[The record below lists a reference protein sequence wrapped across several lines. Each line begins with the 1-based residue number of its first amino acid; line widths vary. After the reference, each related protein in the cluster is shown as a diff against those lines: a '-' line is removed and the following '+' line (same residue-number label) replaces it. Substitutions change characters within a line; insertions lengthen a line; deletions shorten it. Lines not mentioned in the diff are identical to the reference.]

1 MSIYFLNITIE
12 IISDL
17 AQNIILLFALV
28 FIYAAM
34 SINPNSLKIRLKILV
49 GTIIGGFTI
58 LLMLNPWEIN
68 TGLIFDARSVLLGVS
83 GLFFGPVAT
92 FIAAMIALLYRVS
105 LGGAGVYAGVATILF
120 TSLIGVFWY
129 KIRKLLPKMLPFVEY
144 YVFGIVLHIVT
155 LSCFLLIPWPLAFD
169 VIRNTAFTYLGIFP
183 IVTMIL
189 GLSLYNQRIRLNSN
203 LMIISKQL
211 LLNTTLLSIGDGVIA
226 TNKFGEITI
235 INNTAEQLTG
245 FSKDEAIGKK
255 VEDVFSIYNEVTGLP
270 SENIVEKVMNTG
282 IIHELANHTILRS
295 KDGKER
301 PIADSAAPIVLSD
314 GTISGAVLVFRD
326 YTEKYQA
333 EKNLVAEKEL
343 AQNYLDIAGVM
354 LIVLNTQGEITLI
367 NQKGCHIIGLSED
380 EIVGK
385 NWFDNFIPKEIQK
398 SVKQVFDDVFKKKIK
413 LATHYENSILNAQG
427 EERFIS
433 WDNTLLYDADNNII
447 GILASGED
455 ITDRKLHEEELIKSE
470 SNLKL
475 TQSIAKIGSW
485 EFYVESNQVWG
496 SDEAYNIYE
505 LDRKSENVEFSEAQQ
520 LISAEDKKIQ
530 TQALE
535 DLIKDNKPYDIT
547 FRILTK
553 KGNHK
558 YINSKANLV
567 FDQDNKPFK
576 VIGVIHDITEIKV
589 ANNKLQESERRYK
602 ELNNNLDTGV
612 VVHNPDTSINYCNK
626 KAEALLGFS
635 YDELLGSYASSNQ
648 FVFVTNDYKEL
659 ELADYPVN
667 IIIKNNAPIKNY
679 VIGIKHIQDKKLVWV
694 SVNGVPIFNDDGSIQ
709 EIVISFNDITL
720 EKERLD
726 EIMHI
731 SNHDYLTDLYNRRYF
746 TESYN
751 KMDNPKYYP
760 LGVLMLDVNGLKIIN
775 DAYGH
780 GVGDIALKKV
790 SDMLQNSCRKDD
802 IICRIGG
809 DEFAVILPNVSQD
822 ELESIKT
829 NIQEASTINKVNNIE
844 LSLAT
849 GYEIKDKD
857 IEGDL
862 EDILTLAENH
872 MYRHKLA
879 ENVSVRNN
887 AIKAILKTLTEKYE
901 EERIHSAKVSQL
913 CKEMGEVLDLS
924 VENVKELEMA
934 GMYHDIGKISI
945 PDAILNKPGKLTD
958 EEYVIIKTHPEI
970 SYQILRAADE
980 YSDLAIH
987 ALHHHERWDGK
998 GYPNGLKGEK
1008 IPLFS
1013 RIICIADAYE
1023 AMTAARSYK
1032 KLMSQDEAVKE
1043 IIKCSGSQFDEKMA
1057 RVFVEKVLHKEWKS

>member
-1 MSIYFLNITIE
+1 M
-12 IISDL
+12 
-17 AQNIILLFALV
+17 
-28 FIYAAM
+28 
-34 SINPNSLKIRLKILV
+34 KIRVKLFIVFVMLLACTLL
-49 GTIIGGFTI
+49 TIYTNFVYHLDTVYTHLFYI
-58 LLMLNPWEIN
+58 P
-68 TGLIFDARSVLLGVS
+68 LIFS
-83 GLFFGPVAT
+83 GLWFYRKALWVAFFLSALHISLVAIDT
-92 FIAAMIALLYRVS
+92 GSIQYSAIIRSIIFFL
-105 LGGAGVYAGVATILF
+105 VAY
-120 TSLIGVFWY
+120 LIGY
-129 KIRKLLPKMLPFVEY
+129 
-144 YVFGIVLHIVT
+144 
-155 LSCFLLIPWPLAFD
+155 
-169 VIRNTAFTYLGIFP
+169 
-183 IVTMIL
+183 
-189 GLSLYNQRIRLNSN
+189 
-203 LMIISKQL
+203 ISEKRDYFHKTSIKERL
-211 LLNTTLLSIGDGVIA
+211 LLETTLLSIGDGVIS

-235 INNTAEQLTG
+235 INNVAEQLTG

-385 NWFDNFIPKEIQK
+385 NWFDNFIPKDNAKEIK
-398 SVKQVFDDVFKKKIK
+398 SVFNDIFNNQAELVS
-413 LATHYENSILNAQG
+413 HYENPIINSQG
-427 EERFIS
+427 EERYIS
-433 WDNTLLYDADNNII
+433 WDNTLIRDADNNII
-447 GILASGED
+447 GVLSSGKDITEKKQYEKELSDSNKRYSAIYNEAPIGIALIDSITGKFIEFNTNYAEICQRSIEELNHLDFASITHPDDIDEDLNNMKLLNEGVIDSFVMDKRYITPKNEIVWINLKVKRLEDQQNHKTHFAMIED
-455 ITDRKLHEEELIKSE
+455 ITHTIEAQKQLVKSE
-470 SNLKL
+470 QNLK
-475 TQSIAKIGSW
+475 TAQSIAKIGSW
-485 EFYVESNQVWG
+485 ELEIGKYQLWG
-496 SDEAYNIYE
+496 SEEAFKIYD
-505 LDRKSENVEFSEAQQ
+505 LDRTSEYLDYDIIRNLADDSDRE
-520 LISAEDKKIQ
+520 LL
-530 TQALE
+530 TQALA
-535 DLIKDNKPYDIT
+535 DLIRENKLYDIT

-553 KGNHK
+553 KGNLK

-576 VIGVIHDITEIKV
+576 VIGVIHDITELT
-589 ANNKLQESERRYK
+589 NK
-602 ELNNNLDTGV
+602 NL
-612 VVHNPDTSINYCNK
+612 
-626 KAEALLGFS
+626 
-635 YDELLGSYASSNQ
+635 
-648 FVFVTNDYKEL
+648 EL
-659 ELADYPVN
+659 EY
-667 IIIKNNAPIKNY
+667 
-679 VIGIKHIQDKKLVWV
+679 
-694 SVNGVPIFNDDGSIQ
+694 
-709 EIVISFNDITL
+709 
-720 EKERLD
+720 
-726 EIMHI
+726 I
-731 SNHDYLTDLYNRRYF
+731 SNHDFLTGLYNRRYF
-746 TESYN
+746 VESYN
-751 KMDNPKYYP
+751 KMDNPRYYP
-760 LGVLMLDVNGLKIIN
+760 LGILMLDVNGLKIIN

-780 GVGDIALKKV
+780 AVGDIALKKV

-945 PDAILNKPGKLTD
+945 PDAILDKPGKLTD
-958 EEYVIIKTHPEI
+958 EEYAIIKTHPEI

-980 YSDLAIH
+980 YSDLAKH

-998 GYPNGLKGEK
+998 GYPRKLKGED

-1013 RIICIADAYE
+1013 RIICIVDAYE
-1023 AMTAARSYK
+1023 AMTAVRSYK
-1032 KLMSQDEAVKE
+1032 KQMSQDDAVKE
-1043 IIKCSGSQFDEKMA
+1043 IIKCSGSQFDEKLA
-1057 RVFVEKVLHKEWKS
+1057 RVFVEKVLHKEWEI